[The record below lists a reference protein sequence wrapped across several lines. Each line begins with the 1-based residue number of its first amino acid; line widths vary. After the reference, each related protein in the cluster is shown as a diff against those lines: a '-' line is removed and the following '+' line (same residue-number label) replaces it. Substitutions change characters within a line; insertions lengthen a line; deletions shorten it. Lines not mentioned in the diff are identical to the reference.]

1 MEAYVEQILSH
12 PLLILFLS
20 LVCMLLLFAVLK
32 GLVKLMLVACGLVAL
47 YFGYLHFFA
56 ESYPLPEIDFS
67 PVIEWKD
74 QIEEVLPYDLNI
86 TFSDRNETADP
97 E

>member
-1 MEAYVEQILSH
+1 MEAFIEQILSH

-20 LVCMLLLFAVLK
+20 LVCILLLFAVLK
-32 GLVKLMLVACGLVAL
+32 GLVKLMLIACALGAL

-56 ESYPLPEIDFS
+56 ESYPLPEVDFS
-67 PVIEWKD
+67 PLVEWKD
-74 QIEEVLPYDLNI
+74 RIEEVLPDDLNVS
-86 TFSDRNETADP
+86 FSDRNETAVP

>member
-1 MEAYVEQILSH
+1 MEAFIEQILSH

-32 GLVKLMLVACGLVAL
+32 GLVKLMLVACVMVAL

-56 ESYPLPEIDFS
+56 ESYPLPEVDFS
-67 PVIEWKD
+67 PLVEWKD
-74 QIEEVLPYDLNI
+74 RIEEVLPDDLNVS
-86 TFSDRNETADP
+86 FSDRNETAVP

>member
-1 MEAYVEQILSH
+1 MEAFIEQILSH

-32 GLVKLMLVACGLVAL
+32 GLVKLMLIACVLGAL

-56 ESYPLPEIDFS
+56 ETYPLPEIDFY
-67 PVIEWKD
+67 PLVEWQD
-74 QIEEVLPYDLNI
+74 RIEEVLPDDLNI
-86 TFSDRNETADP
+86 SFPDRNATAVP

>member
-1 MEAYVEQILSH
+1 MEAFIEQILSH

-32 GLVKLMLVACGLVAL
+32 GLVKLMLVACVMAAL

-56 ESYPLPEIDFS
+56 
-67 PVIEWKD
+67 
-74 QIEEVLPYDLNI
+74 
-86 TFSDRNETADP
+86 
-97 E
+97 

>member
-47 YFGYLHFFA
+47 YFGYLHFFCG
-56 ESYPLPEIDFS
+56 
-67 PVIEWKD
+67 
-74 QIEEVLPYDLNI
+74 VLPFARNRF
-86 TFSDRNETADP
+86 FSCDRMEGSD
-97 E
+97 

>member
-1 MEAYVEQILSH
+1 MEAFIEQILSH

-32 GLVKLMLVACGLVAL
+32 GLVKLMLVACVMAAL

-56 ESYPLPEIDFS
+56 ESYPLPEVDFS
-67 PVIEWKD
+67 PLVEWKD
-74 QIEEVLPYDLNI
+74 RIEEVLPNDLNVS
-86 TFSDRNETADP
+86 FSDRNETAVP

>member
-1 MEAYVEQILSH
+1 MEAFIEQILSH

-32 GLVKLMLVACGLVAL
+32 GLVKLMLVACVMAVV

-56 ESYPLPEIDFS
+56 ESYPLPEVDFS
-67 PVIEWKD
+67 PLVEWKD
-74 QIEEVLPYDLNI
+74 RIEEVLPDDLNAS
-86 TFSDRNETADP
+86 FSDRNETVVP

>member
-1 MEAYVEQILSH
+1 MEAFIEQILSH
-12 PLLILFLS
+12 PLLVIFLI

-32 GLVKLMLVACGLVAL
+32 GLVKLMLVACVMGVL

-67 PVIEWKD
+67 PLVEWKD
-74 QIEEVLPYDLNI
+74 RVEEVLPDDLNVS
-86 TFSDRNETADP
+86 FSDRNETAVP